1 MTPEERIE
9 KNLMRVLS
17 AGVSSSN
24 IVITSLDDVDSMLKT
39 MRDIMSESYIAG
51 SDACHKA
58 TLDATI
64 CEWAQATLDATICEW
79 AQDDEGNWGTS
90 CGNLHSFIDDGPSEN
105 NHKFC
110 PYCGG
115 RLEVVS

>member
-1 MTPEERIE
+1 MTTEERIGALVDHAISVRHDINE
-9 KNLMRVLS
+9 LR
-17 AGVSSSN
+17 SS
-24 IVITSLDDVDSMLKT
+24 VRCSLT
-39 MRDIMSESYIAG
+39 EARIMGHNEAPGAAS
-51 SDACHKA
+51 
-58 TLDATI
+58 
-64 CEWAQATLDATICEW
+64 CEW

-90 CGNLHSFIDDGPSEN
+90 CGNLHAFINDGPSEN